1 MIIFIILLL
10 VAVIATLIVYN
21 IHIQKKIES
30 FKNLNARVNNLS
42 VLQDFMKLA
51 GEEDSVEN
59 KLKRMNDI
67 VIDKYDI
74 KYSTI
79 VVFDGA
85 EYVIKASNVD
95 SKHYETL
102 VNLHNEEIFQDSVAT
117 ATPKYVTIENEN
129 EKLPYQKAEMGR
141 AKSAMFFPLY
151 IDNIY
156 IGYWIMESGQM
167 HAFDK
172 TDTTIIEV
180 VKDNIISILR
190 TVAYQDTI
198 ENIDRIDQFTELHSA
213 EYLYGKAKKV
223 MDQYVTSAVCMFRIT
238 NIEKINE
245 QFSRQMGNEIITEV
259 AKIVRQRM
267 TKEYIF
273 VRYMGPKFVIVFS
286 GVEEVAV
293 EQFLTDLKNEI
304 EELALVEGDVD
315 ENEVDEDDIENSASP
330 MVNMVVSTYYKGT
343 GIEQLTKKLEEY
355 VDYVRKLPD
364 DKMIECNKE
373 ISKNAT
379 ETPCFF
385 I

>member
-1 MIIFIILLL
+1 MIILIILLL
-10 VAVIATLIVYN
+10 VAVIVTLIVYN

-59 KLKRMNDI
+59 KLRRMNEI
-67 VIDKYDI
+67 VIEKYDI

-95 SKHYETL
+95 NKHHDTL

-180 VKDNIISILR
+180 VKDNIISVLK

-198 ENIDRIDQFTELHSA
+198 ENIDRIDLFTELHSA
-213 EYLYGKAKKV
+213 EYLYGKAKIV
-223 MDQYVTSAVCMFRIT
+223 MDQYATSSVCMFRIT

-259 AKIVRQRM
+259 AKIVRAKMSR
-267 TKEYIF
+267 EYIF

-286 GVEEVAV
+286 GVEETAV
-293 EQFLTDLKNEI
+293 QQFLIDLKNEI
-304 EELALVEGDVD
+304 EELAIVEDIDG
-315 ENEVDEDDIENSASP
+315 ENAEETEDLENSASP

-355 VDYVRKLPD
+355 VDTAEKSENQ
-364 DKMIECNKE
+364 IN
-373 ISKNAT
+373 
-379 ETPCFF
+379 F

>member
-1 MIIFIILLL
+1 M
-10 VAVIATLIVYN
+10 
-21 IHIQKKIES
+21 S
-30 FKNLNARVNNLS
+30 
-42 VLQDFMKLA
+42 LA
-51 GEEDSVEN
+51 GEEDTVEN

-85 EYVIKASNVD
+85 EYVIKASNVEA
-95 SKHYETL
+95 KHHDTL

-141 AKSAMFFPLY
+141 AKSAIFLPLY

-167 HAFDK
+167 HAFDNI
-172 TDTTIIEV
+172 DITIIEV
-180 VKDNIISILR
+180 VKDNIISVLK

-198 ENIDRIDQFTELHSA
+198 ENIDRIDKFTELHSA

-223 MDQYVTSAVCMFRIT
+223 MDQYATSAVCMFRIT
-238 NIEKINE
+238 NIENINE

-259 AKIVRQRM
+259 GKIVRSKM
-267 TKEYIF
+267 SKEYIF

-286 GVEEVAV
+286 GVEEIAV
-293 EQFLTDLKNEI
+293 EQFLKDLKEEI
-304 EELALVEGDVD
+304 EELSIVNETDSED
-315 ENEVDEDDIENSASP
+315 ENIDDNEFENESASP
-330 MVNMVVSTYYKGT
+330 LMNFVVSTYYKGT

-355 VDYVRKLPD
+355 IDLAPK
-364 DKMIECNKE
+364 
-373 ISKNAT
+373 T
-379 ETPCFF
+379 ENQINF